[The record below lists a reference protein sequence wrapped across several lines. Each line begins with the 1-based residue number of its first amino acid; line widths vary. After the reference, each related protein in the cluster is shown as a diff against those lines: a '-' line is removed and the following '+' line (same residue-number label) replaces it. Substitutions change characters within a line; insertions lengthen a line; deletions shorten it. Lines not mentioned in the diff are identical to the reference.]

1 MNFAPA
7 LSALAVIHEEG
18 KGGVE
23 ADEKEALR
31 HYLKAGELGDVASQ
45 NKMGIWYR
53 SDSGPVFQDNVAA
66 AAWFGRAAQAGYAA
80 AQVNLGLMAE
90 EGVGMP
96 RNEAMAGQLYEAAAA
111 QGHGLGI
118 FFMARLLENGT
129 GTAPDPVGAYVLY
142 NQAAIVHP
150 PAAEARDALKKKLS
164 PEQLEKATAQIDA
177 KKSAAPPAEKSAA
190 KPATEKPPAAARK

>member
-1 MNFAPA
+1 M
-7 LSALAVIHEEG
+7 
-18 KGGVE
+18 
-23 ADEKEALR
+23 
-31 HYLKAGELGDVASQ
+31 ASQ
-45 NKMGIWYR
+45 NKLGVWYR

-129 GTAPDPVGAYVLY
+129 GTAPDPVGASVLY
-142 NQAAIVHP
+142 DQAAIVHP
-150 PAAEARDALKKKLS
+150 PAAEAREALKKKLS
-164 PEQLEKATAQIDA
+164 PDQLEKAIAQIDA
-177 KKSAAPPAEKSAA
+177 KKSAAPPAGKTSAQPAPAEK
-190 KPATEKPPAAARK
+190 PAAAKLPPAKTTGGKPAGGKPAAAPQ